1 MSKGMSK
8 WLLWTAMGL
17 LLMALTVGLLWMAQK
32 NAQEAV
38 NDDVELVYT
47 SAYTSAGAAFS
58 FEAPANIVANPENS
72 DMNSEFAYTRINAL
86 SVSLE
91 NYERGAGT

>member
-17 LLMALTVGLLWMAQK
+17 LLMALAVGLLWMVQK

-47 SAYTSAGAAFS
+47 SAYTPAGTAIS
-58 FEAPANIVANPENS
+58 FETPAK
-72 DMNSEFAYTRINAL
+72 L
-86 SVSLE
+86 
-91 NYERGAGT
+91 ERGAGT